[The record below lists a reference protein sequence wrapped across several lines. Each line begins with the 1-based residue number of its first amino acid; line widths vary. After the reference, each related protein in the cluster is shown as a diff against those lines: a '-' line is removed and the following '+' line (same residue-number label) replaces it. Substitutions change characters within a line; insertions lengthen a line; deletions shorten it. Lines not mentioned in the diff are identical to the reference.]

1 MQNIA
6 KYGKSFCHFVHTESG
21 LVSVA
26 HVSNNKIHRHCHC
39 IWSTLSTSCHSP
51 RSHTNSICTSL
62 SSPYH
67 WSLQVLCSYLC
78 DQWWEL
84 TTLQCSRSQ
93 AQSGAAW
100 SWCTRHGRAAQWWAT
115 SSPVNPDTHWGT
127 RVKKSYHS
135 ELSRCSH
142 RVLWTKTYTVQKQG
156 AMIIHLSQER
166 YSWQMISSGEVRHH
180 HTNDST
186 VRQGT
191 MAFCSDY

>member
-1 MQNIA
+1 MWVTTKSIA
-6 KYGKSFCHFVHTESG
+6 IVIAFDQHCQLVVTVLDLTLIPFARLYLPLTTG
-21 LVSVA
+21 LFMF
-26 HVSNNKIHRHCHC
+26 
-39 IWSTLSTSCHSP
+39 
-51 RSHTNSICTSL
+51 
-62 SSPYH
+62 
-67 WSLQVLCSYLC
+67 LCSYLC
-78 DQWWEL
+78 DQCWEL

-142 RVLWTKTYTVQKQG
+142 RVLWTKTYTIQEQG